1 MKFLLIM
8 NNKMN
13 MSGAGAIMDVGRFD
27 DFSNLPGT
35 INKKVFIFLFLKVY
49 HT

>member
-13 MSGAGAIMDVGRFD
+13 MSGAGAIMEVGRFD
-27 DFSNLPGT
+27 DSTKLIG
-35 INKKVFIFLFLKVY
+35 KCKLFKNQA
-49 HT
+49 HHS